1 MDSKDNTEWASAE
14 VVDRSF
20 SRVVIGFWAPAIF
33 WLLVSGVLGFVLA
46 VKLYKPD
53 FLTTFF
59 GYPSGWLSY
68 GRLFEVWQAATVY
81 GWAGSMM
88 LGAGIWLMG
97 RVSGKPL
104 SNRLTVGAAA
114 WLWHLGLGIGVILVL
129 SGEVRE
135 LNLLG
140 LPRIG
145 LGILWVGALLWSWS
159 MLKLLVNGKKEFI
172 SQWYALAAAVCL
184 VWILTTALFF
194 LSRSVSGVMD
204 GLLVHWAKQ
213 SLVNLFL
220 VPMGIGIAYYLVP
233 VIIKRPLPFYPL
245 ACVGFWSWLFFASW
259 SGTQGLVGAPLPVWI
274 STVGMTSGV
283 LLLIPIVIMAL
294 NLMGSVQDHK
304 IEMVESWVLRF
315 VAMAMAFLFLGGL
328 AYTAEGV
335 SNWSGVLSLTY
346 FSLGQMTMW
355 VLGFVTLIAF
365 GALYYGLPY
374 LVRGGQFD
382 SKLVKAHFWSTVY
395 GTVCLGL
402 LLLILGIVQGR
413 AMANMQLSFD
423 QVIESN
429 LPYARGRVIAM
440 LFLLAGWG
448 ILFFHLVKWI
458 WVNRLR
464 KPEWQVKGDKVVME
478 AQGEAV

>member
-1 MDSKDNTEWASAE
+1 MDSKGNTEWASAE

-20 SRVVIGFWAPAIF
+20 SRVVIGFWAPALF

-88 LGAGIWLMG
+88 LGAGIWMMG

-114 WLWHLGLGIGVILVL
+114 WLWHLGLGIGVLLVL
-129 SGEVRE
+129 SGGVRQ

-140 LPRIG
+140 LPREG
-145 LGILWVGALLWSWS
+145 LAILWVGALLWSWS
-159 MLKLLVNGKKEFI
+159 ILKLLVNGKKDFI
-172 SQWYALAAAVCL
+172 SQWYGLASAVCL

-194 LSRSVSGVMD
+194 LGRPVSGVMD

-245 ACVGFWSWLFFASW
+245 AFLGFWSWLFFASW
-259 SGTQGLVGAPLPVWI
+259 SGTQGLIGAPVPVWI
-274 STVGMTSGV
+274 TTLGMTSGV

-294 NLMGSVQDHK
+294 NLMGSVQEHQL
-304 IEMVESWVLRF
+304 EMIESWALRF

-328 AYTAEGV
+328 AYVAQGI
-335 SNWSGVLSLTY
+335 SSWSGILNLTY
-346 FSLGQMTMW
+346 FSLGQMTVW
-355 VLGFVTLIAF
+355 VLGFVTLVAF
-365 GALYYGLPY
+365 AALYYGLSY
-374 LVRGGQFD
+374 LLKSGQFD
-382 SKLVKAHFWSTVY
+382 GKLVKAHFWSTVY
-395 GTVCLGL
+395 GTAALAL
-402 LLLILGIVQGR
+402 LLLIAGIVQGR
-413 AMANMQLSFD
+413 AIANMQLSFD
-423 QVIESN
+423 QVIESG
-429 LPYARGRVIAM
+429 LPYARGRVIAS
-440 LFLLAGWG
+440 LFLVVGWG
-448 ILFFHLVKWI
+448 ILFFNLAKWV
-458 WVNRLR
+458 WGNCL
-464 KPEWQVKGDKVVME
+464 KKSEWQTEKQKVVME
-478 AQGEAV
+478 AQSEAV